1 MPWIGSTSMF
11 GMLRAALAKPLCN
24 SAPSMISALVSP
36 SPEKWPS
43 SALVLAASRVAASM
57 TMRSPSLAFAD
68 SACLRASARTFL
80 GRSVAC
86 ERTTGPRAR
95 PPPRNCGTRAEP
107 WRAPP
112 VPFCLYIFLPVR
124 QISAR
129 PLALWVPAWRLLSCH
144 CTQRWMMSLRGSRP
158 KIPSDNWTDPA
169 ALPSRVVTF
178 SSISRALLLGRRL
191 GGLLAAGSHL
201 ELAGLGGL
209 LRQGLLHG
217 VAPCNRAALGAG
229 NGALDQDQAALNV
242 GLDHPQVERRDAI
255 DAHVAR
261 HLLVLEGLAGILTLA
276 GRSDRT
282 VRARH
287 AMR

>member
-11 GMLRAALAKPLCN
+11 GMLRAAAAKPLFS

-36 SPEKWPS
+36 RPEKWPIR
-43 SALVLAASRVAASM
+43 ALVLAASSLAVSM
-57 TMRSPSLAFAD
+57 MTRSPSLALAD
-68 SACLRASARTFL
+68 SACLRASARTFF
-80 GRSVAC
+80 GRSVPCAPPP
-86 ERTTGPRAR
+86 GPKPR
-95 PPPRNCGTRAEP
+95 PPPRNGGTRSEP

-217 VAPCNRAALGAG
+217 V
-229 NGALDQDQAALNV
+229 
-242 GLDHPQVERRDAI
+242 
-255 DAHVAR
+255 
-261 HLLVLEGLAGILTLA
+261 
-276 GRSDRT
+276 
-282 VRARH
+282 
-287 AMR
+287 